1 MRIVREAVESC
12 SLEFPDRSVIVEGPD
27 GVPVRADAQELR
39 GAVANVV
46 RNALGYSPPTTP
58 VIVCVETDGDV
69 ARVLVRDRGPG
80 IPAAERHLIFDPFAR
95 GGAADGGRGGKGLG
109 LFIARRVVE
118 AHGGVIGL
126 RPVRPGA
133 EFCIE
138 LPLAD
143 GRSTLSAS

>member
-1 MRIVREAVESC
+1 M
-12 SLEFPDRSVIVEGPD
+12 
-27 GVPVRADAQELR
+27 
-39 GAVANVV
+39 ANVV

-58 VIVCVETDGDV
+58 VTVCVETDGDV